1 MNKKGLLLSCV
12 VMGWSCGAVA
22 GVTIEA
28 DVRPPAVPSASHFVP
43 PPPPMPIVVKPRNK
57 IWTPDRYNCYMRQTK
72 KYCVDYK
79 GRPLSGRIVVTDSES
94 ASYETYL
101 NGYRNGETSVYSL
114 SGVLLERTM
123 YKKGVKNGES
133 IRYFV
138 NGNVHWLAKYK
149 DGALNGRLEEYD
161 VDGALLGRMN
171 YKKGWFKDG
180 FCRNEKNGH
189 SMQERLKG
197 QYNQIIPCGEAEQ

>member
-1 MNKKGLLLSCV
+1 
-12 VMGWSCGAVA
+12 
-22 GVTIEA
+22 
-28 DVRPPAVPSASHFVP
+28 
-43 PPPPMPIVVKPRNK
+43 
-57 IWTPDRYNCYMRQTK
+57 MRQTK

-94 ASYETYL
+94 AAYETYL
-101 NGYRNGETSVYSL
+101 NGYRNGETSIYSL

-138 NGNVHWLAKYK
+138 NGNIHWLAKYK

>member
-1 MNKKGLLLSCV
+1 MKFWL
-12 VMGWSCGAVA
+12 M
-22 GVTIEA
+22 
-28 DVRPPAVPSASHFVP
+28 PAVIIFVGWNFQSYAETTVEISVQP
-43 PPPPMPIVVKPRNK
+43 PIGHGAPRFMPPPPMPFVVKPRNK
-57 IWTPDRYNCYMRQTK
+57 IWTPDKYSCYMRQTK

-94 ASYETYL
+94 AAYETYL
-101 NGYRNGETSVYSL
+101 NGYRSGETSIYSL

-133 IRYFV
+133 MRYFM
-138 NGNVHWLAKYK
+138 NGNIHWLAKYK
-149 DGALNGRLEEYD
+149 DGALNGWLEEYD
-161 VDGALLGRMN
+161 VDGALLGRLN

-180 FCRNEKNGH
+180 FCRNEKSGH
-189 SMQERLKG
+189 SMHERLKG